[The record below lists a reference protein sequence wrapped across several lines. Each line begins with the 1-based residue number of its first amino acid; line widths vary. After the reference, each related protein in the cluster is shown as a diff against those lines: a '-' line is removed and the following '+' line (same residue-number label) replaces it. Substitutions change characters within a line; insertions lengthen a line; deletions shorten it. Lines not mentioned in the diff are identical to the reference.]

1 LLAVPA
7 STNAPWA
14 LFQKATST
22 SSMLT
27 LALAAAA
34 APVHARTM
42 LSLRTKYELQPLHEM
57 KKSLFLQAFFVFF
70 GKKTNFGK
78 RFDIFATFFLNKNS
92 NNINSL
98 LT

>member
-1 LLAVPA
+1 
-7 STNAPWA
+7 
-14 LFQKATST
+14 
-22 SSMLT
+22 
-27 LALAAAA
+27 
-34 APVHARTM
+34 
-42 LSLRTKYELQPLHEM
+42 M